1 VKFVKLFIDKSA
13 FSSVPFVL
21 ESVRD
26 SSLKETRMFGWF
38 AKNRRKKIMAGPF
51 PSHWEKTLQENVCFY
66 RLLDNREREDL
77 RGLIQIFVYEKNWE
91 GCGGLD
97 LTDEMR
103 VTIAAM
109 ACLLILRI
117 PHNYYENVETILVYP
132 SDLALPE
139 RKIGF
144 FETVVEPIEPSFPI
158 TGQAFEQGPLILV
171 WDAVEESI
179 RHAGSGYNVV
189 FHEFAHKLDM
199 QDGAAD
205 GTPPLRGASA
215 YSDWSKTLSRE
226 YSRLLTDVQ
235 KGRQTFL
242 DEYGATDEA
251 EFFAVATEHFFDQPR
266 EMVRHAPELYRV
278 LKKYYCQDPAA
289 RLQAD
294 READG

>member
-1 VKFVKLFIDKSA
+1 
-13 FSSVPFVL
+13 
-21 ESVRD
+21 
-26 SSLKETRMFGWF
+26 
-38 AKNRRKKIMAGPF
+38 
-51 PSHWEKTLQENVCFY
+51 
-66 RLLDNREREDL
+66 
-77 RGLIQIFVYEKNWE
+77 
-91 GCGGLD
+91 
-97 LTDEMR
+97 
-103 VTIAAM
+103 
-109 ACLLILRI
+109 LRI

-179 RHAGSGYNVV
+179 RHAGSGYNVD
-189 FHEFAHKLDM
+189 FHEFAHKIDM